1 MHIHG
6 THTHTHNTHTHA
18 HTLRHS
24 QVLVLMVPVARL
36 ACVKAEDGEG
46 TDHIFVKGIIVAVDV
61 VRHLRKKVDSFA

>member
-1 MHIHG
+1 
-6 THTHTHNTHTHA
+6 
-18 HTLRHS
+18 
-24 QVLVLMVPVARL
+24 MVPVARL